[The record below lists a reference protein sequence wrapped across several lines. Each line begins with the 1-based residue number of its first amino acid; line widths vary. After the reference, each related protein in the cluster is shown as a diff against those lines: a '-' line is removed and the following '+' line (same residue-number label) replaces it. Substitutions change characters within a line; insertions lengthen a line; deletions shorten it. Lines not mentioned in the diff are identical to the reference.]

1 MGNEQE
7 QRENENN
14 NEKENGNEF
23 TDRAMVQV
31 KFCSHFS
38 FSHSLWSFP
47 ISRSSFYQPSNN
59 WIDVMLPS
67 RERMYS

>member
-7 QRENENN
+7 QRENENK

-23 TDRAMVQV
+23 TDTARVQV

-38 FSHSLWSFP
+38 FP
-47 ISRSSFYQPSNN
+47 RSSGC
-59 WIDVMLPS
+59 S
-67 RERMYS
+67 RFPVPRFINLLKTELK